1 MKLLQLD
8 IDHVVPDPANARR
21 HGTKNL
27 KAIEASLRRFGQ
39 QKPIVIDS
47 NNVVRAGNGT
57 LAAAKNL
64 GWTSIGVVRSDL
76 DGSDMVAFALADN
89 RTSELAEW
97 DFEVLSAVIKALE
110 EEEEGRGDE
119 LGWSGH
125 ELENLLAA
133 DWSPPEPTGDLGDF
147 TSTEFGGE
155 ESPSGSSESA
165 ETLTRLTITFTED
178 DLKKIDEVALLL
190 SPDESIGRQKTIMSL
205 VNRELDK

>member
-1 MKLLQLD
+1 MEVINLD
-8 IDHVVPDPANARR
+8 IESVVFDPANARR
-21 HGTKNL
+21 HGSRNL

-57 LAAAKNL
+57 LAAARSL
-64 GWTSIGVVRSDL
+64 GWESIDAVRSDL

-97 DFEVLSAVIKALE
+97 DFEVLSEVIKALE
-110 EEEEGRGDE
+110 EEEEGRGEE

-125 ELENLLAA
+125 ELSNLLAG
-133 DWSPPEPTGDLGDF
+133 DWTPPEPKGDLGDF
-147 TSTEFGGE
+147 KATELGE
-155 ESPSGSSESA
+155 TDDPSESPDTS
-165 ETLTRLTITFTED
+165 TRLTVTFTED
-178 DLKKIDEVALLL
+178 DLKKIDEVALIL